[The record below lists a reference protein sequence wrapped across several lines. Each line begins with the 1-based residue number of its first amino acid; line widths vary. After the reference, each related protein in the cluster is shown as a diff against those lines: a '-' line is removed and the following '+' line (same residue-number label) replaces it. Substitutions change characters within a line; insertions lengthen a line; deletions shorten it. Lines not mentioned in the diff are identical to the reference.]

1 MEEWRPIEGWP
12 YEVSSHGRVR
22 NSRTGYV
29 LRPKKNR
36 RSDKAYLYVSLCDA
50 PRKLCGAAIHRLV
63 LMAFDRMPLDGEE
76 GDHIDRDPSN
86 NRRENLRWLTV
97 RQNRE
102 QRIIPRADNH
112 HAAKL
117 SWADVVRIRHI
128 DDPKFDPVLADLFGV
143 SRETVRDARTGKQWR
158 Q

>member
-1 MEEWRPIEGWP
+1 MEWRAIPGWP
-12 YEVSSHGRVR
+12 YEASDTGEIR
-22 NSRTGYV
+22 NSRTGLV
-29 LRPKKNR
+29 LRQKKNR

-50 PRKLCGAAIHRLV
+50 PRKLDGAAVHRLV
-63 LMAFDRMPLDGEE
+63 LMAFDRMPRDGEE
-76 GDHIDRDPSN
+76 ADHIDREPSN

-97 RQNRE
+97 RENRD

-112 HAAKL
+112 HAARL
-117 SWADVVRIRHI
+117 SWADVVRIRHL
-128 DDPKFDPVLADLFGV
+128 DDPLHDGRLAELFGV